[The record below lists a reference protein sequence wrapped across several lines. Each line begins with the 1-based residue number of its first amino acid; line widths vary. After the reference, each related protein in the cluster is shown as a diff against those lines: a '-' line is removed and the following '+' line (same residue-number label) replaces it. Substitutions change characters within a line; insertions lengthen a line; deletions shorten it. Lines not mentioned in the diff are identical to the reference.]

1 MPVIFRQANAEW
13 SPRQGGFP
21 IVVERGTCSF
31 SFFVYSEEG
40 IEDAP
45 SRDKPLA
52 QGKPARSRAKG
63 KPPARGRKARTGS
76 KPK

>member
-13 SPRQGGFP
+13 RPRQGGFP

-40 IEDAP
+40 IEDPP
-45 SRDKPLA
+45 SRDKLLA
-52 QGKPARSRAKG
+52 QGKSNRGNPKG
-63 KPPARGRKARTGS
+63 KPAGRRRKAGARS
-76 KPK
+76 KSK